1 MRTSCGCDF
10 WIPQNDS
17 EVLKRELDQ
26 VTYRVKSRK
35 AAMSDIG
42 NAHIEDYEQIL
53 REWSE
58 ELDMKAR
65 VPAEAKAEVEK
76 KYGEPQEKIEVVE
89 EGGTPKPENHIDNN
103 AKGKSITE

>member
-1 MRTSCGCDF
+1 MAD
-10 WIPQNDS
+10 
-17 EVLKRELDQ
+17 
-26 VTYRVKSRK
+26 
-35 AAMSDIG
+35 AG
-42 NAHIEDYEQIL
+42 NSHVEDYEQIL
-53 REWSE
+53 KEMRE